1 MTIASAWCLLKLLI
15 ALWAMC
21 LLISGL
27 RETIN
32 KDKM

>member
-15 ALWAMC
+15 GLWAMC

>member
-1 MTIASAWCLLKLLI
+1 MTIASVWGLLKLLI